1 MISSFLGLE
10 MGRGALQT
18 SQKGLQTVSHN
29 LNNLNTEGY
38 TRQRATQ
45 KTMPALFPNSFT
57 KPNMPGQ
64 LGTGVTSE
72 EIARIRDVYL
82 DDRIVF
88 ENGGLGFWSQKK
100 TMLNQVEML
109 LNEPGN
115 SNIRTDLEAFW
126 DSWQSVA
133 DSPTDDATRIH
144 LIERA
149 KTLTQSF
156 RAQHN
161 ALVGIQT
168 QTNALVEQKINRL
181 NDIAE
186 TLSILNNQ
194 IKKQELTG
202 SLPNDLYDKR
212 DLMIDELSKLADI
225 RLERNN
231 PQEFIVYIGAEKLVQ
246 GDTFAKV
253 EAYSDPNNKGF
264 VTARW
269 QQTSEVINLGKG
281 EISGLVEVRDRDV
294 DEMITRLDSF
304 AYGLMDGVN
313 SVHREGFG
321 LNGET
326 NNPFFKEFSLAKN
339 AEGSVDFNEDGVLDG
354 TALFRITGYEKLTAH
369 TIVGSN
375 GTINLGPN
383 SPNGQDIMIDYT
395 ASDTVETV
403 VDRINKSGAEMTA
416 FLDPQGRLSF
426 KANAAS
432 RKEFPNFVIRHIE
445 DSGDF
450 LTGVAG
456 VLQAS
461 GQDGAFNWQN
471 PDALTILRTPRNLV
485 SLTPDHNSAGWM
497 ALDTAIEKRPE
508 ALAAAG
514 GFDTEG
520 NGNPDTPTG
529 FNDNRNSLAIAN
541 LRFETLM
548 TGRAETFADY
558 FEQTVAKAG
567 TLSEQAI
574 RSFDKTDAVSDSL
587 TKLRTKISGVS
598 VDDEMAK
605 MITFQHAYN
614 AAARLVSTTDRL
626 LDVIINRMGV

>member
-18 SQKGLQTVSHN
+18 TQKGLQTVSHN

-64 LGTGVTSE
+64 LGTGVTTE
-72 EIARIRDVYL
+72 QIARIRDVYL

-109 LNEPGN
+109 MNEPGN
-115 SNIRTDLEAFW
+115 ASIRTDLEAFW
-126 DSWQSVA
+126 DSWQSVS
-133 DSPTDDATRIH
+133 DSPTDDATRVH
-144 LIERA
+144 LLERA

-161 ALVGIQT
+161 ALNDIQT

-231 PQEFIVYIGAEKLVQ
+231 PKEFIVYIGAEKLVQ

-269 QQTSEVINLGKG
+269 QQTGQDINLGQG
-281 EISGLVEVRDRDV
+281 EISGLVEVRDVDV
-294 DEMITRLDSF
+294 DDMLTRLDSF
-304 AYGLMDGVN
+304 AYGLIDAVN
-313 SVHREGFG
+313 S
-321 LNGET
+321 
-326 NNPFFKEFSLAKN
+326 
-339 AEGSVDFNEDGVLDG
+339 
-354 TALFRITGYEKLTAH
+354 
-369 TIVGSN
+369 
-375 GTINLGPN
+375 
-383 SPNGQDIMIDYT
+383 
-395 ASDTVETV
+395 
-403 VDRINKSGAEMTA
+403 
-416 FLDPQGRLSF
+416 
-426 KANAAS
+426 
-432 RKEFPNFVIRHIE
+432 
-445 DSGDF
+445 
-450 LTGVAG
+450 
-456 VLQAS
+456 
-461 GQDGAFNWQN
+461 
-471 PDALTILRTPRNLV
+471 
-485 SLTPDHNSAGWM
+485 
-497 ALDTAIEKRPE
+497 
-508 ALAAAG
+508 
-514 GFDTEG
+514 
-520 NGNPDTPTG
+520 
-529 FNDNRNSLAIAN
+529 
-541 LRFETLM
+541 
-548 TGRAETFADY
+548 
-558 FEQTVAKAG
+558 
-567 TLSEQAI
+567 
-574 RSFDKTDAVSDSL
+574 
-587 TKLRTKISGVS
+587 
-598 VDDEMAK
+598 
-605 MITFQHAYN
+605 
-614 AAARLVSTTDRL
+614 
-626 LDVIINRMGV
+626 